1 MILAHSEVSGE
12 LIYSEVE
19 LRICSSYSQRQSK
32 AIFLRN
38 VKYSILSVMSELSTV
53 QCDRALSL

>member
-19 LRICSSYSQRQSK
+19 HRICSSYSQRQSK
-32 AIFLRN
+32 AIFPTRYVFMDGSLA
-38 VKYSILSVMSELSTV
+38 VIALIFFLSFFVS
-53 QCDRALSL
+53 